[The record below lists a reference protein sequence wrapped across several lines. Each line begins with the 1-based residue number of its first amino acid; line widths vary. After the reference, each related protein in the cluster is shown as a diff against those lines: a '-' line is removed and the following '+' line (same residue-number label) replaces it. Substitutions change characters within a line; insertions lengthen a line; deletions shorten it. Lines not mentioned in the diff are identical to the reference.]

1 MKRVLHHALLLM
13 LTLSATTA
21 FSQNP
26 TGKPSQFNNLPRQVN
41 CSETEFER
49 ALSAPKG
56 QTVSLAFSDNFVF
69 TGEVISNIVKYG
81 ILQTILV
88 KSPAYNNSLFSISRI
103 INGDRSIKYVGRII
117 NKKYADGFELKQD
130 ASGAYQLVKVQT
142 DKVMPDCSHQ

>member
-26 TGKPSQFNNLPRQVN
+26 TGKPSQFTNLPRQVN

-56 QTVSLAFSDNFVF
+56 QTISLAFSDNFVF

-81 ILQTILV
+81 TLQTILL
-88 KSPAYNNSLFSISRI
+88 KSPVYNNSLFSISRI
-103 INGDRSIKYVGRII
+103 TNGDRSIKYVGRII

-130 ASGAYQLVKVQT
+130 ATGRYQLLKVET

>member
-26 TGKPSQFNNLPRQVN
+26 TGKPNQFSSFPRLVN

-56 QTVSLAFSDNFVF
+56 QTVSLAFSDSFVF
-69 TGEVISNIVKYG
+69 TGEVISNVVKYG
-81 ILQTILV
+81 VLQTILV

-103 INGDRSIKYVGRII
+103 INADRSVKYVGRIV

-130 ASGAYQLVKVQT
+130 VTGRYQLEKVET